1 MKNNFNCSV
10 TLTSQL
16 KETDLDS
23 FLHIDDEVIDS
34 IEMEMKMR
42 LVELQKRYREKQKE
56 LLKLKPKKDRERNKE
71 EEKGK
76 ESESLV
82 DYFQNVLCW
91 HLHLNPSEYQWE
103 YSIDPHVSKSRNTI
117 NDLS

>member
-1 MKNNFNCSV
+1 MVIPVDRKMKFLIRPKEKKEKRKIKITIKNHMKIYFNCSV

-23 FLHIDDEVIDS
+23 FLHIDDDVIDS

-42 LVELQKRYREKQKE
+42 LMELQKRYREKQKE
-56 LLKLKPKKDRERNKE
+56 LQKLKPKKEREKNKE
-71 EEKGK
+71 DEKGK

-82 DYFQNVLCW
+82 WYFVC
-91 HLHLNPSEYQWE
+91 
-103 YSIDPHVSKSRNTI
+103 I
-117 NDLS
+117 